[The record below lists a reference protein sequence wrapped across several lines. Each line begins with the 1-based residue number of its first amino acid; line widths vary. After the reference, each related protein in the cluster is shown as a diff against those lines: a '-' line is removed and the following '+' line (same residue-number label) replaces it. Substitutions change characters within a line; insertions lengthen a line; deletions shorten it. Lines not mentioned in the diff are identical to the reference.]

1 MNFDGLH
8 DNTRRM
14 KYYPICLN
22 IFKRKCVVV
31 GGGDVAERKVARLL
45 EAGADVEVVGKI
57 LTQTLETMKS
67 EGKIRHVAAD
77 YREDFINEAFLVIG
91 ATDRDDV
98 NEKIYLDA
106 RKKGIIVNIVD
117 SPDRCDFTL
126 PSVVQQGDLQ
136 IAISTGGKSP
146 ALAKKLRKNMQGNY
160 GPEYRI
166 LLDIMGQVR
175 EKVIIR
181 GYPYEENKK
190 LFEALLNSKI
200 LQSIREKNWSE
211 VRNIISDIVGEDI
224 DLE

>member
-1 MNFDGLH
+1 MNFDSLH
-8 DNTRRM
+8 DNTHCM

-22 IFKRKCVVV
+22 IFKKKCVVV
-31 GGGDVAERKVARLL
+31 GGGDVAERKVTRLL

-57 LTQTLETMKS
+57 LTQELETMKS

-98 NEKIYLDA
+98 NERIYLDA
-106 RKKGIIVNIVD
+106 KKKGIIVNIVD

-126 PSVVQQGDLQ
+126 PSIVQQGDLQ

-146 ALAKKLRKNMQGNY
+146 ALAKKLRKEMQGSY
-160 GPEYRI
+160 GSEYRI

-175 EKVIIR
+175 EKVVIR
-181 GYPYEENKK
+181 GHPYEENKR

-200 LQSIREKNWSE
+200 IQYIREKNWGE
-211 VRNIISDIVGEDI
+211 VKKIIGDIAGEDI